1 MLVQAACLTMPRFCH
16 TSKNVSGT
24 GTAAF
29 WEINYRCG
37 MRSREDDS
45 LKSGMAWRTSE
56 RKIHEHTSWCVMH
69 TLLTQEEKVLLP
81 LHAAT
86 HIVIHTHTLSWISV
100 TRSVLLITCRN
111 QKLLSRTDEKR
122 KSFLPQ
128 RPGQTR
134 THKPSAH
141 KRQRLKEE
149 LQHKHTSHTTYSKLQ
164 TDV

>member
-16 TSKNVSGT
+16 TSKNVSCT

-29 WEINYRCG
+29 REIKYRCG
-37 MRSREDDS
+37 MRSGEDDG
-45 LKSGMAWRTSE
+45 LNGME
-56 RKIHEHTSWCVMH
+56 NKRKKNTWTYKLMCDAHTSH
-69 TLLTQEEKVLLP
+69 TEGESVAPSACSHTY
-81 LHAAT
+81 
-86 HIVIHTHTLSWISV
+86 IYIHTHTLSWISV

-122 KSFLPQ
+122 KSLLPQ

-149 LQHKHTSHTTYSKLQ
+149 LQHKHTSQTTYSKLQ